1 MYLIYILLF
10 ITGLFCGS
18 LVNYIAGGVT
28 REPRSFVFSSCRECT
43 QKWRWLYMVPILGF
57 ALAKGRCPH
66 CGKPLGLHLILVEI
80 GCGILFAYLAWRF
93 GLTWELS
100 LTAIYCLVLLI
111 LLVTDLEK
119 MLLPNVITYPG
130 FIIVFV
136 LSAAVMALNFE
147 PRWFFHIPATGFF
160 SIVNNY
166 LVSSL
171 LGALTGF
178 ILLLLVAVV
187 SRGGMALGDVKLAAL
202 IGLMTG
208 FPIIFVA
215 LFLGVIGGGL
225 IAGLLLLSGRRSRK
239 DPMPFG
245 PFLCLGGMAALLWGT
260 EILKWYLSPLSTP

>member
-1 MYLIYILLF
+1 
-10 ITGLFCGS
+10 
-18 LVNYIAGGVT
+18 
-28 REPRSFVFSSCRECT
+28 
-43 QKWRWLYMVPILGF
+43 
-57 ALAKGRCPH
+57 
-66 CGKPLGLHLILVEI
+66 
-80 GCGILFAYLAWRF
+80 
-93 GLTWELS
+93 LTWELS

-111 LLVTDLEK
+111 LLATDLEK

-130 FIIVFV
+130 FIIVFI
-136 LSAAVMALNFE
+136 LSAAMMAFNFE
-147 PRWFFHIPATGFF
+147 PRWFFHIPVTGFF

-215 LFLGVIGGGL
+215 LFVGVIGGGL
-225 IAGLLLLSGRRSRK
+225 IAGLLLLSRRRGRK

-245 PFLCLGGMAALLWGT
+245 PFLCLGGMVALLWGT

>member
-1 MYLIYILLF
+1 MYLIYILFF
-10 ITGLFCGS
+10 IIGLFCGS
-18 LVNYIAGGVT
+18 LVNYMGGGVT
-28 REPRSFVFSSCRECT
+28 REPRSFIFSSCRECT
-43 QKWRWLYMVPILGF
+43 AGWQWLYMVPILGF
-57 ALAKGRCPH
+57 ILTRGRCPQ
-66 CGKPLGLHLILVEI
+66 CGKSLGLHMILVEI
-80 GCGILFAYLAWRF
+80 GCGVLFTLLVWRF

-100 LTAIYCLVLLI
+100 LAAIYCLVLLI

-136 LSAAVMALNFE
+136 LSVAVMALNFE
-147 PRWFFHIPATGFF
+147 PRWAFHIPATGFF
-160 SIVNNY
+160 SLLNNY
-166 LVSSL
+166 LVSAL

-187 SRGGMALGDVKLAAL
+187 SRGGMALGDVKLAGL

-208 FPIIFVA
+208 FPNIFVA
-215 LFLGVIGGGL
+215 LFVGIIGGGL
-225 IAGLLLLSGRRSRK
+225 IAGLLLLSRLRKRK

-245 PFLCLGGMAALLWGT
+245 PFLCLGGMVALLWGT